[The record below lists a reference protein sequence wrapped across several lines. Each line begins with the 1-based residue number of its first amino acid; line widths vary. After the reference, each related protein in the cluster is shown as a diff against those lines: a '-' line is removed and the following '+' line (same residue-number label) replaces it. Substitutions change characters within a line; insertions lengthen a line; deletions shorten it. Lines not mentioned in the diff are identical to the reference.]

1 VSSRPD
7 PTRLDPSRA
16 DYELIMLT
24 HDAAV
29 AAGERTYLDPATGL
43 VVQTRV
49 AHLERGSCC
58 NSGCRHCP
66 WVSSDGS
73 TESSS

>member
-1 VSSRPD
+1 MSGASESTRPD
-7 PTRLDPSRA
+7 PRRLDPSRA
-16 DYELIMLT
+16 DYALIIAT

-29 AAGERTYLDPATGL
+29 ASGQRVYLDPSTGL

-66 WVSSDGS
+66 WVTSN
-73 TESSS
+73 